1 MRISDLPDSSQ
12 SLSLCIS
19 KDYLLFERKLKE
31 KIFSD
36 EIWKKIDYLLSAPSW
51 RLLEER
57 LNGNFRPVP
66 IMWANNIQSRACR
79 HLSRAI
85 AQSPQI
91 LRLWVRIQLGFFF
104 YFLFLSFI
112 SGALKH
118 VLHGGQS
125 QAIEGRM
132 QPFSLFSLPRLL

>member
-79 HLSRAI
+79 QISRAI
-85 AQSPQI
+85 AHTPQI
-91 LRLWVRIQLGFFF
+91 LRLWVRIPQGEELFFF
-104 YFLFLSFI
+104 FSLFLSLI
-112 SGALKH
+112 SVALKH
-118 VLHGGQS
+118 RRTKSGYRRS
-125 QAIEGRM
+125 SAAF
-132 QPFSLFSLPRLL
+132 QPF